1 MKWMRALF
9 LLLVMANLG
18 FYAWFHYL
26 RTPLNTTA
34 SIEQVQ
40 IAPEK
45 IRVVNSPGAAA
56 ATKAA
61 LTGVACLEWSAFAGA
76 AVARADAAIA
86 ELGLSAAQVQ
96 RVTADASGFWVYIPP
111 AKTRAE
117 ADKAADQL
125 KTLDI
130 TDYTVVQDKTAWRN
144 AISLGL
150 FRTEDAANAYL
161 AEVQKKG
168 VSNAAVE
175 RRENLLKQVIYYVRE
190 PSEATVAKLMAMR
203 VQLPA
208 SDIKAVSC
216 PTP

>member
-34 SIEQVQ
+34 NIEQVQ

-45 IRVVNSPGAAA
+45 IRIVNSPSAAA
-56 ATKAA
+56 AAKAA

-125 KTLDI
+125 KTLGI
-130 TDYTVVQDKTAWRN
+130 T
-144 AISLGL
+144 
-150 FRTEDAANAYL
+150 
-161 AEVQKKG
+161 
-168 VSNAAVE
+168 
-175 RRENLLKQVIYYVRE
+175 
-190 PSEATVAKLMAMR
+190 
-203 VQLPA
+203 
-208 SDIKAVSC
+208 
-216 PTP
+216 